1 MIGGITKGS
10 DFAGCVRYA
19 LALDETGK
27 EARLL
32 YSEGVL
38 TDSPQDIIDGFECQR
53 YLNIR
58 VRHWCG
64 HISLSYSPKD
74 ADRMT
79 DEFMVKLALEHM
91 EKMCI
96 KNTQFIIARHLDSS
110 TKSLCSAKNE
120 HPHCHIVYN
129 RVDNNG
135 KYVSDNFEYLRN
147 IAICDELKKKYGLTF
162 GENKDNVKTHRLK
175 GRSKTRQEIY
185 LDVQAAK
192 RTAKDWISF
201 QRELAQK
208 GITVRK
214 KLRRGTTDVDGLSYI
229 KDGQKF
235 KASQVDRDGRCSY
248 DVICKALERNKNRQA
263 KPQSQAQK
271 PTPSPIE
278 KAVQTGA
285 EVAENIGNTLGGLF
299 QVGPGYDPEEEAF
312 IRQMK
317 RRKKKKGRSL

>member
-19 LALDETGK
+19 LALDEAGK

-32 YSEGVL
+32 HSEGVL
-38 TDSPQDIIDGFECQR
+38 TDTPQDIIDGFECQR
-53 YLNIR
+53 HLNSRI
-58 VRHWCG
+58 RHWCG

-79 DEFMVKLALEHM
+79 DEFMVNLALEYM
-91 EKMCI
+91 EKMGI
-96 KNTQFIIARHLDSS
+96 KDTQFIIARHLD
-110 TKSLCSAKNE
+110 KE

-135 KYVSDNFEYLRN
+135 KCVSDSFEYLRN
-147 IAICDELKKKYGLTF
+147 NAICDELKKKYGLTY

-175 GRSKTRQEIY
+175 GRSKTRLEIY
-185 LDVQAAK
+185 LAVQAAK

-208 GITVRK
+208 GVTVRK
-214 KLRRGTTDVDGLSYI
+214 KLRRGTTDVEGLSYI

-248 DVICKALERNKNRQA
+248 DVICKALDRNKKRQA
-263 KPQSQAQK
+263 KPLPKATK

-285 EVAENIGNTLGGLF
+285 EVAENIGNALGGLF

-317 RRKKKKGRSL
+317 RRKKKKGRIL